1 MRLPEFNFAIDDHL
15 STWNPTT
22 IIRDNEATPT
32 ANTYEFIRLTV
43 LHGLGLTNDVTGVYS
58 VNGSRVL
65 HSFILNFSVFTK
77 IDTTTD
83 RNDELCQAVLD
94 HWQVRKLGP
103 GLELSAGTLQRIG
116 EEPPRYH
123 TIVQISGTREET
135 LTKRS

>member
-15 STWNPTT
+15 STWNPTL
-22 IIRDNEATPT
+22 IVRDNSPSPT
-32 ANTYEFIRLTV
+32 SNVFEFIRLTV
-43 LHGLGLTNDVTGVYS
+43 LHGTGFTDEPTGIYS
-58 VNGSRVL
+58 VNGSTVL
-65 HSFILNFSVFTK
+65 HSFLLSFSVFTK
-77 IDTTTD
+77 IDTNTD

-116 EEPPRYH
+116 EDPPRYH

-135 LTKRS
+135 LTKRV